1 MTKMTFVLLLLVS
14 KINITYRIQIIISYP
29 KYDVSNYTS
38 IPCTV
43 ALSPHFIDEIDGKN
57 KQKAD
62 SLIGSIDTV
71 YLSSYAI
78 FLFLVGMIADRS
90 DLRYFLAGG
99 CIMSGIMT
107 ILFGMA
113 KYWNIGSIYYFYF
126 VQVHTNHFT
135 LGLFVV
141 THFYKCL
148 IEKKY

>member
-1 MTKMTFVLLLLVS
+1 MYYPNNW
-14 KINITYRIQIIISYP
+14 KIF
-29 KYDVSNYTS
+29 VSNSTI
-38 IPCTV
+38 IPFTV
-43 ALSPHFIDEIDGKN
+43 VISPHFIDEIDGKN

-99 CIMSGIMT
+99 CIASGIMT

-141 THFYKCL
+141 THIYKCL

>member
-1 MTKMTFVLLLLVS
+1 MYFT
-14 KINITYRIQIIISYP
+14 IRN
-29 KYDVSNYTS
+29 VSNYTN
-38 IPCTV
+38 IPFTV

-99 CIMSGIMT
+99 CIASGIMT

-141 THFYKCL
+141 IYKCL

>member
-1 MTKMTFVLLLLVS
+1 M
-14 KINITYRIQIIISYP
+14 
-29 KYDVSNYTS
+29 
-38 IPCTV
+38 IPFTV
-43 ALSPHFIDEIDGKN
+43 VISPHFIDEIDGKN

-99 CIMSGIMT
+99 CIASGIMT

-135 LGLFVV
+135 LSIFVIKFV
-141 THFYKCL
+141 NV
-148 IEKKY
+148 

>member
-1 MTKMTFVLLLLVS
+1 MNFPNAIDQMFGAK
-14 KINITYRIQIIISYP
+14 NR
-29 KYDVSNYTS
+29 YDVSNYTS
-38 IPCTV
+38 VPFTV

-99 CIMSGIMT
+99 CIASGIMT

-141 THFYKCL
+141 THLCL
-148 IEKKY
+148 

>member
-1 MTKMTFVLLLLVS
+1 MTFVLLLLVS
-14 KINITYRIQIIISYP
+14 KLNIHLYNLLSEY
-29 KYDVSNYTS
+29 YVSN
-38 IPCTV
+38 CTIILFTV
-43 ALSPHFIDEIDGKN
+43 VISPHFIDEIDGKN

-90 DLRYFLAGG
+90 DLRYFLVGG
-99 CIMSGIMT
+99 CIASGIMT

-141 THFYKCL
+141 
-148 IEKKY
+148 INV

>member
-14 KINITYRIQIIISYP
+14 KLNITYKVNLIISYP

-38 IPCTV
+38 IPFTV
-43 ALSPHFIDEIDGKN
+43 ALSPHYIDEIDGKN

-90 DLRYFLAGG
+90 DLRYFLVGG
-99 CIMSGIMT
+99 CIASGIMT

-126 VQVHTNHFT
+126 VQVHTNPRHI
-135 LGLFVV
+135 
-141 THFYKCL
+141 CS
-148 IEKKY
+148 